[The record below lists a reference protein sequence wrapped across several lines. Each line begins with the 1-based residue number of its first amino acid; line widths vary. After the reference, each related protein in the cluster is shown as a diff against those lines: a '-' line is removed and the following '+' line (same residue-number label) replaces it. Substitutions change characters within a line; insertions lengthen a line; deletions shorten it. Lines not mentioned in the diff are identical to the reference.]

1 MSANSAIS
9 CASCHQPDQGW
20 GDGIAL
26 NFGYPGTPHWRNSQ
40 TILNSVS
47 HPKLFWAGESLGLE
61 KQAKSAWTGATAQN
75 LDPVLAEERL
85 LQMPGY
91 VTRFNDVLGPGA
103 PSFDDALR
111 AVAAFES
118 TIVSQNAQFD
128 RYIDGDQSAV
138 SDAALRG
145 FELFSG
151 QAGCSA
157 CHSGPLYTDQK
168 FHALG
173 VEDPVAF
180 V

>member
-1 MSANSAIS
+1 
-9 CASCHQPDQGW
+9 
-20 GDGIAL
+20 
-26 NFGYPGTPHWRNSQ
+26 
-40 TILNSVS
+40 
-47 HPKLFWAGESLGLE
+47 
-61 KQAKSAWTGATAQN
+61 
-75 LDPVLAEERL
+75 
-85 LQMPGY
+85 MPGY

-118 TIVSQNAQFD
+118 TIVSPNAQFD

-151 QAGCSA
+151 QAGRSA